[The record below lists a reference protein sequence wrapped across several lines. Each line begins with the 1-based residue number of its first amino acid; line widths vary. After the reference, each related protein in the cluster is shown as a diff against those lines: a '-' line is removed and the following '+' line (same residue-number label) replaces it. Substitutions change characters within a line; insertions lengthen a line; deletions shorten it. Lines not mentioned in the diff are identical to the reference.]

1 MGLFDYP
8 KSSEMAQRMLDEF
21 TFLGEASSED
31 WDIIRAHVE
40 TKNFGAG
47 EKLVRYGEI
56 DTSFFIL
63 TEGTVEI
70 VVEQSDGEPHVL
82 SNIPKGSV
90 FGEIA
95 FFDGQ
100 PRSATILS
108 RVSGSAMKISRE
120 NFNKLSQ
127 THPKIANLILFDLA
141 RILALRL
148 RWTTVVSQHLL

>member
-21 TFLGEASSED
+21 TFLGEASSDD

-63 TEGTVEI
+63 TEGTVES

>member
-21 TFLGEASSED
+21 TFLGEASSDD

-127 THPKIANLILFDLA
+127 SHPKIANLILFDLA

>member
-90 FGEIA
+90 FGP
-95 FFDGQ
+95 
-100 PRSATILS
+100 PR
-108 RVSGSAMKISRE
+108 K
-120 NFNKLSQ
+120 
-127 THPKIANLILFDLA
+127 LA
-141 RILALRL
+141 RSK
-148 RWTTVVSQHLL
+148 TTSFIQLSNSVELDTSNSACSWS

>member
-21 TFLGEASSED
+21 TFLGEASSDD

>member
-1 MGLFDYP
+1 MGLFVYP
-8 KSSEMAQRMLDEF
+8 NSSEMAQRMLDEF
-21 TFLGEASSED
+21 TFLGNATEED
-31 WDIIRAHVE
+31 WACIREHVE
-40 TKNFGAG
+40 SKKFGAG
-47 EKLVRYGEI
+47 EKLIRFGEV

-63 TEGTVEI
+63 IEGTVEI
-70 VVEQSDGEPHVL
+70 VIEQPDGEPHVL

-108 RVSGSAMKISRE
+108 RVHGSALKISRE
-120 NFNKLSQ
+120 SFEQLANS
-127 THPKIANLILFDLA
+127 HPKVANMLLFDLS

-148 RWTTVVSQHLL
+148 RWTTVISQHLL

>member
-127 THPKIANLILFDLA
+127 SHPKIANLILFDLA

>member
-1 MGLFDYP
+1 MGLFEYP
-8 KSSEMAQRMLDEF
+8 NSSEIAQRMLDEF
-21 TFLGEASSED
+21 TFLGKASDED
-31 WDIIRAHVE
+31 WNCIKKYIEIR
-40 TKNFGAG
+40 NFSAG

-63 TEGTVEI
+63 TAGTVEI
-70 VVEQSDGEPHVL
+70 VMEQADGEPHVL
-82 SNIPKGSV
+82 TNIPKGSV

-108 RVSGSAMKISRE
+108 RVSGSAMRITRE
-120 NFNKLSQ
+120 NFDELAAE
-127 THPKIANLILFDLA
+127 HPRVANMILFDLS

-148 RWTTVVSQHLL
+148 RWTTVISQHLL

>member
-8 KSSEMAQRMLDEF
+8 NSSEMAQRMLDEF
-21 TFLGEASSED
+21 TFLGDATEED
-31 WDIIRAHVE
+31 WACIRQHVE
-40 TKNFGAG
+40 TKQFGAG
-47 EKLVRYGEI
+47 EKLIRYGEI

-70 VVEQSDGEPHVL
+70 VIEQPDGEPHVL

-108 RVSGSAMKISRE
+108 RVQGSALKISRQSFE
-120 NFNKLSQ
+120 TLVES
-127 THPKIANLILFDLA
+127 HPKVANMILFDLS

-148 RWTTVVSQHLL
+148 RWTTVISQHLV

>member
-21 TFLGEASSED
+21 TFLGEASSDD

-47 EKLVRYGEI
+47 EQLVRYGEI

>member
-21 TFLGEASSED
+21 TFLGEASSDD

-127 THPKIANLILFDLA
+127 THPKIANLILFALA